1 MYSWC
6 ISQVQ
11 PASELLGMSDLDE
24 EHLLVYA
31 VRKLVQQRLNDV
43 SHKREY
49 LDLQN
54 LQDDDVQLGILANMQ
69 SLDLDI
75 HHDNAE

>member
-1 MYSWC
+1 
-6 ISQVQ
+6 
-11 PASELLGMSDLDE
+11 MSDLDE
-24 EHLLVYA
+24 EHQLACA
-31 VRKLVQQRLNDV
+31 VRKLVQQRLNDG

-54 LQDDDVQLGILANMQ
+54 LRDDDVQLGILENMQ

-75 HHDNAE
+75 HHDNVE